1 MNDRPAS
8 HGRQSTARWQK
19 VLSLAEARRAA
30 QDSRQYLL
38 WLSEKHAQDFHEP
51 GWLKR
56 EPARNGSVLFVHP
69 QREIR
74 AARERGIL

>member
-1 MNDRPAS
+1 MNDRSAN
-8 HGRQSTARWQK
+8 HGRYPQGLAQK

-30 QDSRQYLL
+30 QDPEQYLL

-56 EPARNGSVLFVHP
+56 EPARNGRVLFVHP

>member
-8 HGRQSTARWQK
+8 HGRPPKGLGQK
-19 VLSLAEARRAA
+19 VLSLSEARRAA
-30 QDSRQYLL
+30 QDSGQYLL

-56 EPARNGSVLFVHP
+56 EPARNGRVLFVHP
-69 QREIR
+69 EREIR
-74 AARERGIL
+74 TARERGIL